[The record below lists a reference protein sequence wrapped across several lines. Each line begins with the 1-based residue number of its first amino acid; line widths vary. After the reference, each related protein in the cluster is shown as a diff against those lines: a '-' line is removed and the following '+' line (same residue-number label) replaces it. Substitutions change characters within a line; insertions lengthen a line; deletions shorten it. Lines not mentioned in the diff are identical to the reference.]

1 MRLRSESGISLRS
14 GFVCPKYEEFRMSEN
29 NHEYS
34 QFTDRSGRSDDA
46 VPEVAYGRVF
56 LVGAGP
62 GDPDLLTIKAA
73 KALAS
78 SDVVLYDDL
87 VNPRVLF
94 NARACSELVDCGK
107 RAGRGG
113 MSQTEINALMI
124 WHALQGRTVTRL
136 KGGDPFV
143 FGRGGEEAEAL
154 VEAGIPW
161 EVIPGV
167 SSGVAAAAYAG
178 IPLTHREHSSSVA
191 FVTGHD
197 SAAKRRGPVKWTS
210 AAHTA
215 DTLVIFMC
223 ARTVGTIAAELVAG
237 GRAAS
242 TPVAIVHKG
251 TWEEEQRVFAGTLGE
266 LVEVAEVAAET
277 GGPLF
282 EAPAIAIV
290 GEVVS
295 LSEKLHWFGERAY
308 ALTDAGRLRDLA
320 AAEVG

>member
-1 MRLRSESGISLRS
+1 MSSKNGKKLQNYGAGDRWVETA
-14 GFVCPKYEEFRMSEN
+14 SEN
-29 NHEYS
+29 S
-34 QFTDRSGRSDDA
+34 FGK
-46 VPEVAYGRVF
+46 VF

-62 GDPDLLTIKAA
+62 GDPDLLTLKAA
-73 KALAS
+73 RALAS

-94 NARACSELVDCGK
+94 NARACAELVNCGK

-161 EVIPGV
+161 EVVPGV
-167 SSGVAAAAYAG
+167 SSGIAAAAYAG
-178 IPLTHREHSSSVA
+178 IPLTHRGHSSSVA

-197 SAAKRRGPVKWTS
+197 SGAKRRGPVEWAST
-210 AAHTA
+210 AHAA

-223 ARTVGTIAAELVAG
+223 ARSIGAIAADLVAA

-242 TPVAIVHKG
+242 TPIAVISRG
-251 TWEEEQRVFAGTLGE
+251 TWEEQEVFKGTLAE
-266 LVEVAEVAAET
+266 LAALA
-277 GGPLF
+277 GSDPDPGRPLF
-282 EAPAIAIV
+282 DAPAIAVV
-290 GEVVS
+290 GEVVA
-295 LSEKLHWFGERAY
+295 LSETLAWFGEPARAL
-308 ALTDAGRLRDLA
+308 ADSAPIRDLDTA
-320 AAEVG
+320 DVR